1 LFELFFAIHGFGDL
15 IFFDEELLFFEF
27 EGFLDF
33 GSDFELVL
41 DFFVGHFVDLRFVEV
56 VADELGRG
64 ELTPDLYLLLHFW
77 NLCVHSDE
85 VLVVVAA
92 A

>member
-1 LFELFFAIHGFGDL
+1 MFELFFAVHGFGDL
-15 IFFDEELLFFEF
+15 IFFDEKLLFFKLER
-27 EGFLDF
+27 FLDF

-41 DFFVGHFVDLRFVEV
+41 DLFVGHFVDLGFVEV
-56 VADELGRG
+56 IADELGRG
-64 ELTPDLYLLLHFW
+64 KLAPDLYLLLHFR

>member
-33 GSDFELVL
+33 CSDFELVL
-41 DFFVGHFVDLRFVEV
+41 DFFVGHFVDLGFVEV
-56 VADELGRG
+56 VPDELGRG
-64 ELTPDLYLLLHFW
+64 EFTPDLYLLLHFW